1 MCANDKRGE
10 IVMLR
15 YSIGCI
21 LGVVLFGL
29 SVTASAEETKVTTPR
44 NATEARIGFVKI
56 KVGDLEK
63 AIDFYHRVLQMQDIG
78 RIGDKS
84 GQIQEATL
92 KFGASVAQAKASDHT
107 GIVLVFQATLK
118 KQFQATDDIPVAVL
132 TVPDVA
138 AVAKRAAD
146 AGFTVSKPPRDVGN
160 VVAAEIRDSSGN
172 VVELIHL
179 K

>member
-1 MCANDKRGE
+1 
-10 IVMLR
+10 MLR
-15 YSIGCI
+15 YSIGCVLAAII
-21 LGVVLFGL
+21 LGL
-29 SVTASAEETKVTTPR
+29 SITAGAEETKVATPR

-63 AIDFYHRVLQMQDIG
+63 AVDFYRRVLQMQDIG

-84 GQIQEATL
+84 GKIQEATL
-92 KFGASVAQAKASDHT
+92 KFGTSVAEAKASDHT

-118 KQFQATDDIPVAVL
+118 TQFQATDDIPVAVL

-138 AVAKRAAD
+138 VVAKRAAD

-160 VVAAEIRDSSGN
+160 VIAAEIKDSSGN
-172 VVELIHL
+172 LVELIHL